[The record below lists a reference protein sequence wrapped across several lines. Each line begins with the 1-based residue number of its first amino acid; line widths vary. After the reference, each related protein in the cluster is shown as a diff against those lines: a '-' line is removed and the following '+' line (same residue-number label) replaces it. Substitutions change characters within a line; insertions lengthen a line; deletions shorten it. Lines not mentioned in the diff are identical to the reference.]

1 MPVGAWTGSALVTG
15 ASRGVGAVLVRRLA
29 ELGLVVHA
37 VARDAEALERLRAQT
52 GCTVH
57 ALDLAD
63 PAALERLGALDVEV
77 LVNNAGLIAGLG
89 RLDRIAA
96 ADLDRMIDLNLRVPL
111 HLARLLLPGM
121 VARGCGHIVNVG
133 SLVASSVFPGT
144 APYAAAKAGLSMA
157 GKVLRYD
164 LAGTGVRVTEVAPG
178 RIETDIYVAAMG
190 GDREQVREKLFGRHV
205 ALKPED
211 VAEAVVAAVTA
222 PAHVD
227 LSYVEIV
234 PTDQAPGGAVYAER
248 RD

>member
-15 ASRGVGAVLVRRLA
+15 ASRGVGAALVRRLA
-29 ELGLVVHA
+29 ALGLTVHA
-37 VARDAEALERLRAQT
+37 VARDAEALARLRGET

-57 ALDLAD
+57 AVDLTDAS
-63 PAALERLGALDVEV
+63 ALARLGELDVEV

-89 RLDRIAA
+89 RLDRIGAEEV
-96 ADLDRMIDLNLRVPL
+96 DRMIDLNLRVPL
-111 HLARLLLPGM
+111 QLARLLLPGM
-121 VARGCGHIVNVG
+121 VARGGGHVVNVG

-157 GKVLRYD
+157 GRVLRYD

-190 GDREQVREKLFGRHV
+190 GDRDQVRERLFGRHA

-211 VAEAVVAAVTA
+211 VAEAVMTAVTA
-222 PAHVD
+222 PPHVD
-227 LSYVEIV
+227 LSYVEVV